1 MHDPLM
7 DVVYYLSKVHVTD
20 RILMRRLLIE
30 VSDHIMSRGMD
41 ALRVIEV
48 SDHIMS
54 RGMDALRAHD
64 SEGLEASLR
73 RAFPQMV

>member
-1 MHDPLM
+1 M

-41 ALRVIEV
+41 ALR
-48 SDHIMS
+48 
-54 RGMDALRAHD
+54 AHD

>member
-41 ALRVIEV
+41 ALR
-48 SDHIMS
+48 
-54 RGMDALRAHD
+54 AHD